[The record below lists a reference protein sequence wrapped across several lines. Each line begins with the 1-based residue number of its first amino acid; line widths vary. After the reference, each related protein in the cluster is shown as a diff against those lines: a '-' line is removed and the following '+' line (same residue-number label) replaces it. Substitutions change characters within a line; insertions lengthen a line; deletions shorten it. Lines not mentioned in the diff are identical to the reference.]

1 MSRVRDFS
9 LWISFASVDFS
20 FVRNFVTICDVKQI
34 IAIIKPFLADKV
46 LAELQDAPLEALQ
59 VHSVK
64 GYGRQKNYLDQY
76 TESEYS
82 HAFLPKVE
90 IRMWVQDSRADEVL
104 DLVSKSARTGRIGD
118 GKILVLPVLRCETI
132 IEF

>member
-1 MSRVRDFS
+1 M
-9 LWISFASVDFS
+9 
-20 FVRNFVTICDVKQI
+20 KQI

-46 LAELQDAPLEALQ
+46 LAELDDAPLEALQ

-118 GKILVLPVLRCETI
+118 GKILVVPVLRCENNHRYLGGCVQFLFVLQMPI
-132 IEF
+132 GRMIS

>member
-1 MSRVRDFS
+1 MVIVLNCFFLCFIRFFNSAGIGYNVG
-9 LWISFASVDFS
+9 
-20 FVRNFVTICDVKQI
+20 VKQI

-46 LAELQDAPLEALQ
+46 LAELDDAPLEALQ

-104 DLVSKSARTGRIGD
+104 DLVSKSARTVRIGD
-118 GKILVLPVLRCETI
+118 GKILVVPVLRCETI
-132 IEF
+132 IDI